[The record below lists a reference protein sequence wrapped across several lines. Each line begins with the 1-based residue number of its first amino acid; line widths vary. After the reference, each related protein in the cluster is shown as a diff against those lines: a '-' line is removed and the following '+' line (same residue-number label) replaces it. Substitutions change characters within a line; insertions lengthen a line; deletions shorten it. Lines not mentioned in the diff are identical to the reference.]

1 MKDEKITQKA
11 LKNAEGKRLLE
22 QTKLEYSQLIINEL
36 KTNPQIYQSLL
47 EELEIKNDDF
57 LNCLSGETKANIS
70 LYDQALVL
78 VRKKTN
84 KHNK

>member
-1 MKDEKITQKA
+1 MTDENKTKQI
-11 LKNAEGKRLLE
+11 LKNIEGKRLLE
-22 QTKLEYSQLIINEL
+22 QTRLEYSQLIINEL

-78 VRKKTN
+78 VRKKTKQDN
-84 KHNK
+84 K